1 MKKFFL
7 TGLATLL
14 PLTVTLIIVI
24 WLIKLLTAPF
34 VGLVEDFFHQYDAQI
49 YKFIEHKELFV
60 WTSRIIA
67 LFLLA
72 LFIML
77 LGFCT
82 QKLFLGYFVNL
93 TNRIFERIPLVRFIY
108 RTTREV
114 SQAVL
119 TKTENIFKSAVL
131 IKFPHAKAHAVAF
144 KTAPAPEEVRK
155 KLSALKDVHSV
166 FIPTAPHPISGF
178 LVMMEHEQI
187 AELDMKGDEVLKFL
201 VSCGLFDPKEQK

>member
-24 WLIKLLTAPF
+24 WIIKLLTAPF
-34 VGLVEDFFHQYDAQI
+34 VGLVEDFFHQFDAQI
-49 YKFIEHKELFV
+49 YKFIAHKELFL
-60 WTSRIIA
+60 WTSRLIA

-72 LFIML
+72 LFIFL

-119 TKTENIFKSAVL
+119 TKTENIFKRAVL
-131 IKFPHAKAHAVAF
+131 VKFPHSEAHVVGF
-144 KTAPAPEEVRK
+144 KTAPAPEEICK
-155 KLSALKDVHSV
+155 ALQKDVHSV
-166 FIPTAPHPISGF
+166 FVPTAPHPISGF
-178 LVMMEHEQI
+178 LVMMETQEI
-187 AELDMKGDEVLKFL
+187 KDVDMKGDEVLKFL